1 PAGARRRPAPR
12 WTINQLACRHPQQGR
27 PRSQPPA
34 GRHHHNREPTTQTQA
49 EKEMS
54 LDTADWSLLISA
66 LGLSMVVGAG
76 LFQALFVM
84 PESFS
89 TPPASLRRYQQDR
102 SYPFWLPLHVVILI
116 AIVIAAAAGWHQDR
130 RTLILAA
137 AGCYTLCW
145 VITLLFFIPGVIAF
159 GKVDV

>member
-1 PAGARRRPAPR
+1 
-12 WTINQLACRHPQQGR
+12 
-27 PRSQPPA
+27 
-34 GRHHHNREPTTQTQA
+34 
-49 EKEMS
+49 MS
-54 LDTADWSLLISA
+54 LDTADWSLLVSA

-84 PESFS
+84 PEYFS
-89 TPPASLRRYQQDR
+89 NPPASLRRYQQDR
-102 SYPFWLPLHVVILI
+102 SYTFWLPLHVIILI
-116 AIVIAAAAGWHQDR
+116 AIVIAAVAGWHQDR

-159 GKVDV
+159 NKVDVNGPPSPELTAKGRTWMRRSWPRHALMAAAAIVALLALAG